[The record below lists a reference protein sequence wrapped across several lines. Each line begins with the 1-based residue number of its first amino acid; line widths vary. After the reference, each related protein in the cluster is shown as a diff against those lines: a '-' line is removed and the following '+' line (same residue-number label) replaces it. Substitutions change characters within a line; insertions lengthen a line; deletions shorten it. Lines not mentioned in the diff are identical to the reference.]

1 MKLADLRTAEELH
14 AESMRDDPQYRREWE
29 RTALAHAVA
38 LRLVEYRA
46 AHTLSQRALARQLG
60 MPQPAIARL
69 EAGEHNPTIET
80 LLRLSRGLGIAFH
93 LDVTPAGVE
102 LTA

>member
-1 MKLADLRTAEELH
+1 MKLADLRTAQELH
-14 AESMRDDPQYRREWE
+14 AESMRDDPEYRCEWE

-38 LRLVEYRA
+38 RRIVEYRA
-46 AHTLSQRALARQLG
+46 AHALSQRALARQLG

-69 EAGEHNPTIET
+69 EAGEHNPSIET